1 MQVGETSKFYRPDN
15 PAAPSRRTRVLGG
28 RGGGRGAGKI
38 RRLALPGPGS
48 CAIIKF
54 TWGGGVEEIKPQ
66 YRPEWDKK
74 TSGERESRAVNR
86 MGREEEYLMD
96 LTERTLSSE
105 TVYQGKIVTL
115 LVDQAELPNG
125 MQAKREV
132 VLHPGGVAILPLD
145 RDGNVTLVQQYRY
158 PFHQLLLE
166 LPAGKLDEGEDH
178 RVAAARELSEE
189 TGLEAGELTYLGC
202 ILASPGFCTEKL
214 HMYLAR
220 DLSFGDTHP
229 DEDEFLSVR
238 RIPFQ
243 ELVQRCL
250 SGEIQDGKTVTA
262 VLKVKLLL
270 VM

>member
-1 MQVGETSKFYRPDN
+1 
-15 PAAPSRRTRVLGG
+15 
-28 RGGGRGAGKI
+28 
-38 RRLALPGPGS
+38 
-48 CAIIKF
+48 
-54 TWGGGVEEIKPQ
+54 
-66 YRPEWDKK
+66 
-74 TSGERESRAVNR
+74 
-86 MGREEEYLMD
+86 MD

-145 RDGNVTLVQQYRY
+145 QDGNVTLVQQYRY

-220 DLSFGDTHP
+220 DLSRAQSHP
-229 DEDEFLSVR
+229 DDDEFLNVVTM
-238 RIPFQ
+238 PFE
-243 ELVQRCL
+243 ELFQKVM
-250 SGEIQDGKTVTA
+250 DGTLEDAKTVAT
-262 VLKVKLLL
+262 VLKTKVLLNL
-270 VM
+270 

>member
-1 MQVGETSKFYRPDN
+1 
-15 PAAPSRRTRVLGG
+15 
-28 RGGGRGAGKI
+28 
-38 RRLALPGPGS
+38 
-48 CAIIKF
+48 
-54 TWGGGVEEIKPQ
+54 
-66 YRPEWDKK
+66 
-74 TSGERESRAVNR
+74 
-86 MGREEEYLMD
+86 MD

-202 ILASPGFCTEKL
+202 ILASPGFCSEKL

-220 DLSFGDTHP
+220 GLRRSVSHP
-229 DEDEFLSVR
+229 DDDEFLNIVTM
-238 RIPFQ
+238 PFE
-243 ELVQRCL
+243 ELVQKVM
-250 SGEIQDGKTVTA
+250 DGTLEDAKTVAT
-262 VLKVKLLL
+262 VLKTKVLLNL
-270 VM
+270 

>member
-1 MQVGETSKFYRPDN
+1 
-15 PAAPSRRTRVLGG
+15 
-28 RGGGRGAGKI
+28 
-38 RRLALPGPGS
+38 
-48 CAIIKF
+48 
-54 TWGGGVEEIKPQ
+54 
-66 YRPEWDKK
+66 
-74 TSGERESRAVNR
+74 
-86 MGREEEYLMD
+86 MD

-166 LPAGKLDEGEDH
+166 LPAGK
-178 RVAAARELSEE
+178 RELSEE

-220 DLSFGDTHP
+220 DLSRAQSHP
-229 DEDEFLSVR
+229 DDDEFLNVVTM
-238 RIPFQ
+238 PFE
-243 ELVQRCL
+243 ELFQKVM
-250 SGEIQDGKTVTA
+250 DGTLEDAKTVAT
-262 VLKVKLLL
+262 VLKTKVLLNL
-270 VM
+270 

>member
-1 MQVGETSKFYRPDN
+1 
-15 PAAPSRRTRVLGG
+15 
-28 RGGGRGAGKI
+28 
-38 RRLALPGPGS
+38 
-48 CAIIKF
+48 
-54 TWGGGVEEIKPQ
+54 
-66 YRPEWDKK
+66 
-74 TSGERESRAVNR
+74 
-86 MGREEEYLMD
+86 MD

-132 VLHPGGVAILPLD
+132 VLHPGGVAVLALD
-145 RDGNVTLVQQYRY
+145 EAD
-158 PFHQLLLE
+158 QLLLE

-220 DLSFGDTHP
+220 DLSRAQSHP
-229 DEDEFLSVR
+229 DDDEFLNIVTM
-238 RIPFQ
+238 PFE
-243 ELVQRCL
+243 ELVQKVM
-250 SGEIQDGKTVTA
+250 DGTLEDAKTVAT
-262 VLKVKLLL
+262 VLKTKVLLNL
-270 VM
+270 